1 MIKIKEKISLEKL
14 TLISGFLYIFF
25 LMRRGGD
32 TKFIFALSLMIISLF
47 FIYKDKGRKI
57 IENKGL
63 YISGLIYFSLL
74 TWSFLLNEITLDRT
88 TAYLGMGL
96 YSVIFLLFGINLEIK
111 EKYFKYIIPLISF
124 FSLGSLYRGLQ
135 DIYLHSSKLS
145 YYRISGKTY
154 TTIYAGEIGIYF
166 FIGLISIFI
175 YKKWYL
181 KLGYTLY
188 TVITLV
194 LVYFTKSRNTM
205 LMIPLT
211 IGVLLI
217 IKYGKKGLL
226 YFSLVLALAFG
237 LVKYSSHINGFKRL
251 STISSVEKIKKN
263 ARYEIFKEGLRQGI
277 EKPLTGVG
285 FKEYNRK
292 NLLKTKVQ
300 KVPSFHNIYIETF
313 ATQGILNLISYIL
326 FIGFVFYNLI
336 KNYIERKKIKTLI
349 PISILIYILLYGL
362 AEPVFY
368 FGKVYQLVFTM
379 LIIGILDNKFE

>member
-32 TKFIFALSLMIISLF
+32 TKFIFALALMVISLF

-74 TWSFLLNEITLDRT
+74 TWSFLLNEITLDRI

-96 YSVIFLLFGINLEIK
+96 YSVIFLLLGINLEIK

-194 LVYFTKSRNTM
+194 LVYFTKSRNAM

-251 STISSVEKIKKN
+251 STISSVEKIKKD
-263 ARYEIFKEGLRQGI
+263 ARYKIFKEGIQLGL
-277 EKPLTGVG
+277 KNPLTGVG

-292 NLLKTKVQ
+292 NLIETKVE
-300 KVPSFHNIYIETF
+300 KVSSFHNIYIETF
-313 ATQGILNLISYIL
+313 ATQGILNLLVYII
-326 FIGFVFYNLI
+326 FIAFIFI
-336 KNYIERKKIKTLI
+336 KLLKKYFKDRDKKNIITMG
-349 PISILIYILLYGL
+349 ILIYMLLYGL

-368 FGKVYQLVFTM
+368 FEKVYELLFTI
-379 LIIGILDNKFE
+379 LTIGLLDNK

>member
-1 MIKIKEKISLEKL
+1 MIEIKEKISLEKL
-14 TLISGFLYIFF
+14 TLITGFLYIFF

-32 TKFIFALSLMIISLF
+32 TKFIFALALMVISLF
-47 FIYKDKGRKI
+47 FIYKDKGKKI

-74 TWSFLLNEITLDRT
+74 TWSFLLNEITSDRT

-96 YSVIFLLFGINLEIK
+96 YSVIFLLLGVNLKIK
-111 EKYFKYIIPLISF
+111 ENYFKYIIPLISF

-181 KLGYTLY
+181 KLAYTLY
-188 TVITLV
+188 TAITLV
-194 LVYFTKSRNTM
+194 LVYFTKSRNAM

-211 IGVLLI
+211 IWVLLI
-217 IKYGKKGLL
+217 IKYGKKGLI

-237 LVKYSSHINGFKRL
+237 LVKYSGHINGLKRL

-277 EKPLTGVG
+277 RKPLTGVG

-313 ATQGILNLISYIL
+313 ATQGILNLISYML
-326 FIGFVFYNLI
+326 FIGFLFYNLVKI
-336 KNYIERKKIKTLI
+336 YIQRKEMKNLI
-349 PISILIYILLYGL
+349 PISVLIYILLYGL
-362 AEPVFY
+362 AEPVLY
-368 FGKVYQLVFTM
+368 FGKVYQLLFTI
-379 LIIGILDNKFE
+379 LIISLLDNKKI